1 MKQRNI
7 LLLLDMLDV
16 RLHAGIGR
24 FARTHHW
31 HLTVD
36 HLLELPKGWRGDG
49 VLAVLRARE
58 EVNQYVKRMRVPV
71 VDFGIYHPEIKV
83 SRVIGDH
90 DAIGRMAAEH
100 FQSRFFHH
108 FAWVSMR
115 WSPVHALRYQGFT
128 RDKPAE
134 RWVWTE
140 HAPAAHQDDWDAFA
154 KWLGKK
160 LEQAPKPLAILTYN
174 DYDAS
179 RVLDTCIRFG
189 ITVPDEVAILGVDN
203 NTLVCENQ
211 PVQLASIEHNLE
223 EIGYQGAALLQELM
237 EGRSKL
243 KAPVLIPPK
252 GIVLRQSADLV
263 AVQHPL
269 VRDALIFVKEHL
281 SARMGVS
288 QVAEHLHISRATLD
302 RIFKKETGGTLG
314 SEILRQRIAKAK
326 ILLRSTSLKNYEIAS
341 QAGFCN
347 PAHLSQTFNKR
358 VGLSPNKY
366 RLSLSQAMEQAIAD
380 NIRI

>member
-1 MKQRNI
+1 MKQRNV

-16 RLHAGIGR
+16 QLHAGIGR
-24 FARTHHW
+24 FARTHQW

-36 HLLELPKGWRGDG
+36 HLFELPKGWKGHG
-49 VLAVLRARE
+49 ALVVLRARE
-58 EVNQYVKRMRVPV
+58 QVNRYVQKMRIPV
-71 VDFGIYHPEIKV
+71 VDFGIYQPDIKV

-100 FQSRFFHH
+100 FKARFFQH

-128 RDKPAE
+128 HQAPAE
-134 RWVWTE
+134 KWVWVE
-140 HAPAAHQDDWDAFA
+140 HAPKARQDDWDSFA

-160 LEQAPKPLAILTYN
+160 LADAPKPLAILTYN

-211 PVQLASIEHNLE
+211 PVPLASIEHNLE
-223 EIGYQGAALLQELM
+223 EIGYRGAELLQELM
-237 EGRSKL
+237 DGRHKVME
-243 KAPVLIPPK
+243 PILIPPK
-252 GIVLRQSADLV
+252 GIVLRQSADLI
-263 AVQHPL
+263 AVRHPI

-281 SARMGVS
+281 GQGFGVAQVS
-288 QVAEHLHISRATLD
+288 QHLGISRAKLD
-302 RIFKKETGGTLG
+302 RIYKAETGETLG
-314 SEILRQRIAKAK
+314 GEIVRQRIAQAK
-326 ILLRSTSLKNYEIAS
+326 ILLRSTVLKNYEIAR
-341 QAGFCN
+341 QTGFCN
-347 PAHLSQTFNKR
+347 PAHFTQTFQKK
-358 VGLSPNKY
+358 VGLSPKTY
-366 RLSLSQAMEQAIAD
+366 RHSIQ
-380 NIRI
+380 